1 MSKEINDILNDN
13 KHKDLNRFLNQ
24 RKCLNITNQWLLYSF
39 HLIQSSGLLVTSYA
53 ASVNDHKLIW
63 LGISLNGIASL
74 FHIYEKLNSNILKKL
89 LNDIILIKDGKYI
102 DESNITPNLNQNNK
116 QDTNEINLT
125 EQSYQNNENPT
136 EILISK

>member
-24 RKCLNITNQWLLYSF
+24 RKCLSITNQLLLYSF

-53 ASVNDHKLIW
+53 ASINDHKLIW

-74 FHIYEKLNSNILKKL
+74 FHIYEKLNSSILKKL

-102 DESNITPNLNQNNK
+102 DESNITPNLNQNTQK
-116 QDTNEINLT
+116 QNTENEPAEIT
-125 EQSYQNNENPT
+125 EIT
-136 EILISK
+136 EILLK

>member
-1 MSKEINDILNDN
+1 MSKEINDNN
-13 KHKDLNRFLNQ
+13 HKDLN
-24 RKCLNITNQWLLYSF
+24 KWLLYSF

-136 EILISK
+136 EVLISK